1 MPTLK
6 EYFAPDAEQAVNVR
20 AGEAGQESLVRAGR
34 MTEEHARASGAIVAQ
49 GIGEIAHGV
58 EAAGANVKKIIDDW
72 TYSHDVVKQDAWLT
86 GKQAEF
92 TQKLQQAE
100 KTWDPNDLDAPKRFL
115 QENWAPLQEQYQA
128 GFTNRRAAQR
138 GEDLF
143 RGATEH
149 FQNVATSDFMDRAG
163 AAKLSN
169 LQQTGQNLEMLVGL
183 DPSSTPQAHR
193 QVDETV
199 AGMIASNNVGPRYA
213 AAAQEYA
220 RKQHQAI
227 DQASLESMLVANPAG
242 AEKLASGGFWK
253 YLPAGATGQAI
264 QRAQEL
270 HQMGAL
276 RGMEIN
282 QMQLHQQSLA
292 ALGDWQNATQVVLP
306 NHTIGMSADAAQKYL
321 LMRDKMQPAERER
334 ATYAI
339 SQGYNDAIKPFDHTD
354 AVTSVQRLWL
364 SNDPNADTMIGL
376 LVATKQMTAE
386 TGAEWKAL
394 VNSPLAPQL
403 HDPIV
408 HGLYEDAMKAITQTI
423 GAGNIG
429 LMGQLTKPGD
439 QALAN
444 TAILHVTQQL
454 AGMDRAHIM
463 EALDPSSPQSLV
475 SAKALAIYMQQRSAF
490 EQQYNGF
497 NGQGGVSPTEPLKFG
512 Q

>member
-100 KTWDPNDLDAPKRFL
+100 KTWDPNDLDAPQRFL

-183 DPSSTPQAHR
+183 
-193 QVDETV
+193 
-199 AGMIASNNVGPRYA
+199 GPV
-213 AAAQEYA
+213 
-220 RKQHQAI
+220 QH
-227 DQASLESMLVANPAG
+227 P
-242 AEKLASGGFWK
+242 
-253 YLPAGATGQAI
+253 TG
-264 QRAQEL
+264 
-270 HQMGAL
+270 
-276 RGMEIN
+276 
-282 QMQLHQQSLA
+282 
-292 ALGDWQNATQVVLP
+292 
-306 NHTIGMSADAAQKYL
+306 
-321 LMRDKMQPAERER
+321 
-334 ATYAI
+334 
-339 SQGYNDAIKPFDHTD
+339 SQ
-354 AVTSVQRLWL
+354 
-364 SNDPNADTMIGL
+364 
-376 LVATKQMTAE
+376 
-386 TGAEWKAL
+386 TG
-394 VNSPLAPQL
+394 
-403 HDPIV
+403 
-408 HGLYEDAMKAITQTI
+408 
-423 GAGNIG
+423 
-429 LMGQLTKPGD
+429 
-439 QALAN
+439 
-444 TAILHVTQQL
+444 
-454 AGMDRAHIM
+454 
-463 EALDPSSPQSLV
+463 
-475 SAKALAIYMQQRSAF
+475 
-490 EQQYNGF
+490 
-497 NGQGGVSPTEPLKFG
+497 
-512 Q
+512 